1 MLPARLASVARILVV
16 EPVAQA
22 GIDLL
27 AAAHETDVRLNLTRS
42 ELLDL
47 LADGSGYDAVV
58 VRSQTRVDEEFLRA
72 GIPRLSV
79 VGVASVG
86 TDRIDLGAATA
97 AGVMV
102 VNAPTGNTIAA
113 AEHTVALMLAMLRRI
128 PAADASVRRGEWE
141 RGSFT
146 GAELRGRVLGIIG
159 LGKIGKQVARRALAF
174 DMKVMAYDPYLTA
187 EQASEAGA
195 RLVGLPELLLAAD
208 VISVHTPLTQQTRG
222 MIGAPQLDAMKP
234 GVHLLNV
241 ARGGI
246 IDEAGLAEALASGH
260 VAGAA
265 IDVFATEPM
274 APDNPLRSAPNTV
287 LTPHL
292 GASTRE
298 AQARVGHEMAEQ
310 VAMALSGVTP
320 PYAVNAPAVAADIAP
335 RLRPY
340 VELSRRLAVLA
351 RQLATSPIGA
361 IGLTY
366 AGEIAAWDPS
376 PLRTAAIA
384 GLLEAVTD
392 QRVNAVNA
400 DLVAR
405 QRGLTIT
412 ETRTDDSEPW
422 SSLVTLSIAASSGSE
437 NAGGLRLAGSTAHGR
452 AHLTSLDGFE
462 IDAELAGTILI
473 TRHHDRPGVVGAV
486 GTVLAEAGVNI
497 SSLELSRLSAAGE
510 AMMFVSVDERVD
522 VGTLDRLRA
531 HDAILEARV
540 VELLRE

>member
-1 MLPARLASVARILVV
+1 MARILVV

-27 AAAHETDVRLNLTRS
+27 AAAHETDVRLNLARS

-72 GIPRLSV
+72 ASPRLSV

-86 TDRIDLGAATA
+86 TDRIDLAAATA

-113 AEHTVALMLAMLRRI
+113 AEHTLALMLAMLRRV

-141 RGSFT
+141 RGAFT
-146 GAELRGRVLGIIG
+146 GTELRGKVLGVIG
-159 LGKIGKQVARRALAF
+159 LGKIGRQVARRALAF
-174 DMKVMAYDPYLTA
+174 EMKVLAYDPYLTA
-187 EQASEAGA
+187 EQATEAGA

-208 VISVHTPLTQQTRG
+208 VITVHTPLTQQTRG
-222 MIGAPQLDAMKP
+222 MIGARELDAMKP
-234 GVHLLNV
+234 SAHLLNV

-246 IDEAGLAEALASGH
+246 IDEASLARALIAGKI
-260 VAGAA
+260 AGAA
-265 IDVFATEPM
+265 IDVFSSEPM
-274 APDNPLRSAPNTV
+274 APDNPLRSVPNLV

-292 GASTRE
+292 GASTKE
-298 AQARVGHEMAEQ
+298 AQARVGLEMAEQ

-335 RLRPY
+335 KLRPY
-340 VELSRRLAVLA
+340 VELSRRLAILA
-351 RQLATSPIGA
+351 RQLADSPISA

-376 PLRTAAIA
+376 PMRTAAIA

-392 QRVNAVNA
+392 QRVNGVNA

-405 QRGLTIT
+405 QRGLTVT

-422 SSLVTLSIAASSGSE
+422 SSLVTLSVAASGA
-437 NAGGLRLAGSTAHGR
+437 AGDATSLRLAGSTAHGR
-452 AHLTSLDGFE
+452 AHLTNVDGFE
-462 IDAELAGTILI
+462 IDAELAGTILV

-486 GTVLAEAGVNI
+486 GTLLADAGINI

-510 AMMFVSVDERVD
+510 AMMFVSVDELVD
-522 VGTLDRLRA
+522 DATLDLLRR
-531 HDAILEARV
+531 HDAILAARV
-540 VELLRE
+540 VELPHD